1 MTALPPDLQV
11 AIRSALDT
19 VAFSRLQQIVDVM
32 LPAYRN
38 GHSGPPTIGSEEM
51 ALAYAAYR
59 LPGTFAALRRV
70 LAEAIS
76 TIRSFTPES
85 MIDVGGGSG
94 AAAWAATDTLPTLH
108 RIRILDRSRAALDL
122 GRQLAATGPD
132 PIAQA
137 EWEEHHTSTP
147 LPPADLAVAAY
158 LLGEL
163 PAADRPGLVKHLTV
177 AAPTVAVV
185 EPGTPA
191 GYRRII
197 EARSLLI
204 ESGLA
209 IAAPCPHEAVCPLLD
224 DNWCHFSVRFERS
237 PELRRLKRA
246 EHGYEDEKF
255 SYVVATRLSIQRP
268 LSRVVRHPQYRGKMV
283 MLELC
288 QADGTAGPTV
298 VTKSRREAYRRA
310 RKVEWGD
317 GWDET

>member
-1 MTALPPDLQV
+1 MTSLPPELQV
-11 AIRSALDT
+11 ALLSALDT
-19 VAFSRLQQIVDVM
+19 VPFSRLQQIVDVM

-38 GHSGPPTIGSEEM
+38 GPSGPPMIDSEEK
-51 ALAYAAYR
+51 ALAYAVYR
-59 LPGTFAALRRV
+59 LPGTFVAVRRV
-70 LAEAIS
+70 LEEASS
-76 TIRSFTPES
+76 TLRSFTPNS

-94 AAAWAATDTLPTLH
+94 AAAWAGIETLATLR
-108 RIRILDRSRAALDL
+108 RIRVLDRSRVALDL
-122 GRQLAATGPD
+122 GRRLAADGPE
-132 PIAQA
+132 PMAQA
-137 EWEEHHTSTP
+137 EWEEHHAGVS
-147 LPPADLAVAAY
+147 LPSADLALASY

-163 PAADRPGLVKHLTV
+163 PAAARPGLVQELAR

-191 GYRRII
+191 GYRRVI
-197 EARSLLI
+197 EARKLLI

-224 DNWCHFSVRFERS
+224 DDWCHFSVRFERS

-255 SYVVATRLSIQRP
+255 SYVVATRLPIERP
-268 LSRVVRHPQYRGKMV
+268 PSRVIRHPQYRGKMV

-288 QADGTAGPTV
+288 RADGTAGTTV
-298 VTKSRREAYRRA
+298 VTKSRRDAYRRA

-317 GWDET
+317 GWDEA